1 MSRKSQM
8 TDISSE
14 FSPNEKAFIVWL
26 ATPEYERNIKSQS
39 ELAKELGLAR
49 ETLSR
54 WKARPEI
61 ATEVV
66 RLKEKI
72 FGATGLSKVIDSLAV
87 RASRVKGDEIKEAN
101 EAAKMLLQWFY
112 GQELGEGVNVSVQN
126 TNQNTAS
133 TGLQIEVHPARE
145 DGDNGEV
152 DDALSTERRM
162 DGNGT
167 LQGGNGRASGRQE

>member
-8 TDISSE
+8 TDISNE

-26 ATPEYERNIKSQS
+26 ATPEYERNIKNQS

-54 WKARPEI
+54 WKSRPEI

-66 RLKEKI
+66 RLKEEI

-112 GQELGEGVNVSVQN
+112 GQELGEGGGVNVNVSN
-126 TNQNTAS
+126 TNVQQS
-133 TGLQIEVHPARE
+133 TNEGEAQDGLRRRIDSIAARTHE
-145 DGDNGEV
+145 GSGDP
-152 DDALSTERRM
+152 
-162 DGNGT
+162 
-167 LQGGNGRASGRQE
+167 GGNGRIPD